1 MFLGGGRRVV
11 GSVVVEVV
19 VGAAQDQ
26 ELAEIAIAVMVAVV
40 EMILEDNIRW
50 ITIRRTVVIG
60 MAAT

>member
-1 MFLGGGRRVV
+1 
-11 GSVVVEVV
+11 VVVEAV

-40 EMILEDNIRW
+40 EMILEGNIRW